1 MSPNSTPK
9 LDTSDFIF
17 DDVIPV
23 RPALIKRMGGDIE
36 GAAIVARIQY
46 RCRAQRH
53 QDDGFQW
60 WKSTFEEFAEEIGI
74 SVDRIK
80 RKMKALEGN
89 GWLISKIDNESK
101 WDRTKSY
108 RPNDNTPQKNVSAGH
123 AQSAEPHYA
132 ADQAKQGVSA
142 GQLQSAES
150 HYRTSGSALSN
161 SAESHFLLS
170 TEEVEEELKKKTPA
184 RTKRA
189 VSLGVAS
196 ETFEEWYAAYPVHK
210 SRGAAEKAYA
220 KALVE
225 VAKDRR
231 VKDGEMT
238 AAELLL
244 AAAKNYADD
253 PNRNPQ
259 FTKHPATW
267 LNQKCWLDERLPT
280 ATAPARPNDLVEV
293 GGVKLTQRNA
303 AMLERIAEARA
314 AEAAA
319 GIVPS
324 REQALPDEYAWLNEI
339 AAPASTQRELEGA
352 RW

>member
-80 RKMKALEGN
+80 RKMKSLEGN

-123 AQSAEPHYA
+123 A
-132 ADQAKQGVSA
+132 
-142 GQLQSAES
+142 QSAES

-210 SRGAAEKAYA
+210 SWGAAEKAYA

-244 AAAKNYADD
+244 VAAKSHADD
-253 PNRNPQ
+253 PNRDPR

-267 LNQKCWLDERLPT
+267 LNQKCWLDERLPA

-339 AAPASTQRELEGA
+339 PAVAAAPASTQRELEGA